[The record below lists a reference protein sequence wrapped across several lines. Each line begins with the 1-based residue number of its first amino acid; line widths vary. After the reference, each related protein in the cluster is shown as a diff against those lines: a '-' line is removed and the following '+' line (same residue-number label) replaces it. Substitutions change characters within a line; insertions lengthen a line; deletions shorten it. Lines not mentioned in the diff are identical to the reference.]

1 MKCPSCGRDNRNE
14 ADFCAWCGAAIQ
26 STPETPVAVVPAVPA
41 PTPEPVAPAEEVPPA
56 TESVEAMPVPE
67 EPTVAPN
74 SGDVPVPGI
83 ESIPTKKLPSP
94 GDLPAGDPPVEA
106 ESDAAEAVP
115 VVEVAPE
122 PVAEATD
129 APEGEVPDDGPLA
142 VGQVIGGR
150 YRVVELV
157 EATPEEN
164 RYRAIDLVRCPS
176 CGHEGNE
183 PDDAYCEECG
193 AGLEPRGH
201 AIVVERAIRAPQ
213 TFDERFV
220 QADREYY
227 VTAEPM
233 PEPEPE
239 PEAPA
244 APEAVSLD
252 LLNLVWGQAT
262 DTGIERDHN
271 EDYVDAWLHVHA
283 NEISLA
289 LFIVADGLGGQDSG
303 EVASRMATESVWHTL
318 RESLWEP
325 LVRGEAE
332 FGGAEIETL
341 ITEAIATANQQVYDA
356 RTARNSQMSTTITMA
371 LLLNN
376 TAYIANVG
384 DSRTYLWNAAGLRQI
399 TKDHSLVQRLVDTQ
413 VIKKEEIYS
422 HPQRNLIYQ
431 CIGDR
436 PEVQSD
442 VFVHELVADDRL
454 ILCSDGLWEMV
465 HDEGIEDVMLSE
477 MDPQTACDRLVKHA
491 NLAGGEDNISVTVV
505 RATRD

>member
-26 STPETPVAVVPAVPA
+26 
-41 PTPEPVAPAEEVPPA
+41 PEPVPAAPAPEQAPPVEGPPEPEVGPA
-56 TESVEAMPVPE
+56 IDAIPEIEA
-67 EPTVAPN
+67 
-74 SGDVPVPGI
+74 
-83 ESIPTKKLPSP
+83 IPTKKLPSAAVLP
-94 GDLPAGDPPVEA
+94 ADSAADLPIEGTSGAGEATTVVEG
-106 ESDAAEAVP
+106 AAET
-115 VVEVAPE
+115 
-122 PVAEATD
+122 TD
-129 APEGEVPDDGPLA
+129 APAGGGTKDGPLA

-150 YRVVELV
+150 YRVIELV

-164 RYRAIDLVRCPS
+164 RYRAIDLVRCAT

-193 AGLEPRGH
+193 AGLDPRGH
-201 AIVVERAIRAPQ
+201 AIVVERAIRAPEA
-213 TFDERFV
+213 FDQRFV

-227 VTAEPM
+227 VTAELAT
-233 PEPEPE
+233 EPE
-239 PEAPA
+239 PEAPTT
-244 APEAVSLD
+244 PEAVSLD
-252 LLNLVWGQAT
+252 LLNLVWAQAT

-325 LVRGEAE
+325 LVRAE
-332 FGGAEIETL
+332 KRFGADEIRAL
-341 ITEAIATANQQVYDA
+341 LTEAIAIANQQVYDA
-356 RTARNSQMSTTITMA
+356 RTARNSEMSTTITMA
-371 LLLNN
+371 LILNN

-399 TKDHSLVQRLVDTQ
+399 SKDHSLVQRLVDTQ
-413 VIKKEEIYS
+413 VIKKEEVYS

-442 VFVHELVADDRL
+442 LFVHELAADDRL

-465 HDEGIEDVMLSE
+465 RDEGIQDVMLSE